1 MLRSMTLTAGTSPT
15 SDPAG
20 HARGISDER
29 LNEIRRRL
37 NQRPPVVAV
46 VSDPD
51 KSPVASYLG
60 AMRQD
65 QRDLLDEVDRLKAQ
79 VEAFRIGGS
88 TARPAYDMATPSSN
102 DGWAKTSTRR
112 GVSPIW

>member
-29 LNEIRRRL
+29 LNDIRRRL

-51 KSPVASYLG
+51 KSPVAVTSS
-60 AMRQD
+60 AMRTD
-65 QRDLLDEVDRLKAQ
+65 QRDLLDEVDRLKAE
-79 VEAFRIGGS
+79 VAAFSTGGS
-88 TARPAYDMATPSSN
+88 SARHENDMATPSSN